1 MFFLMVMCQKAEC
14 VNLTKTE
21 VGCPASVPLCGR
33 GDSNPHALRHQI
45 LSLAWL
51 PITTRPQSKIV
62 FFFNILI
69 LPSVRVGVYLPE
81 QFAYCHLDLLVAA
94 VDHLLSLIA
103 DEEVGLQL

>member
-1 MFFLMVMCQKAEC
+1 MDVCL
-14 VNLTKTE
+14 N
-21 VGCPASVPLCGR
+21 LCGR

-51 PITTRPQSKIV
+51 PITTRDPKSGLATNYNTPAVFRTAGAKIV

-69 LPSVRVGVYLPE
+69 LPSVRIGVYLPE

>member
-1 MFFLMVMCQKAEC
+1 MDVCL
-14 VNLTKTE
+14 N
-21 VGCPASVPLCGR
+21 LCGR
-33 GDSNPHALRHQI
+33 GDSNDPK
-45 LSLAWL
+45 SGLATNYNT
-51 PITTRPQSKIV
+51 PAVFRTAGAKIV

-69 LPSVRVGVYLPE
+69 LPSVRIGVYLPE

>member
-1 MFFLMVMCQKAEC
+1 MCQSNE
-14 VNLTKTE
+14 NRGRMSGL
-21 VGCPASVPLCGR
+21 CPLVRAGGLEPPR
-33 GDSNPHALRHQI
+33 
-45 LSLAWL
+45 LAAPDPKSGL
-51 PITTRPQSKIV
+51 ATNYNTPAVFRTAGAKIV

-69 LPSVRVGVYLPE
+69 LPSVRIGVYLPE